1 MRPVIL
7 SGLSAVAICLTLA
20 SGAQATTIGSQ
31 AFVDINAPTADGSST
46 GNLNTSTIF
55 KIGQLISTTS
65 QTGIFVGMP
74 TQFFPSFTFNVTI
87 PNSLTFGNSAFGTFS
102 STAITV
108 VTNVPGFLNISAL
121 GLWTPGT
128 FFGSLTGPLLSSLTF
143 TFTQDPAHTGAI
155 GASATFATT
164 STVIP
169 EPPSIVMGL
178 TGLAAGVG
186 IYLLRQ
192 RRRANLAMV

>member
-1 MRPVIL
+1 
-7 SGLSAVAICLTLA
+7 VAICLSLA

-31 AFVDINAPTADGSST
+31 AFVDINSPTANGSPT

-55 KIGQLISTTS
+55 TIAQFVSTTS
-65 QTGIFVGMP
+65 QTGIFAGMP
-74 TQFFPSFTFNVTI
+74 RQFFSPFTFDITN
-87 PNSLTFGNSAFGTFS
+87 PASLTFGNSVFGTFA

-108 VTNVPGFLNISAL
+108 VTNIAGFLNISAL
-121 GLWTPGT
+121 GVWTPGT
-128 FFGSLTGPLLSSLTF
+128 FGGVTGGPFLSTLTF
-143 TFTQDPAHTGAI
+143 TFTQDPAHSGAI

-192 RRRANLAMV
+192 RRRAAIAMV